1 MKVAAVALATILTAA
16 CAAVLAVASTVE
28 KRLFE
33 QDLGFIDLLHCIEL
47 WQQ

>member
-1 MKVAAVALATILTAA
+1 MKVVAVAQATILTAA

-33 QDLGFIDLLHCIEL
+33 HDLGIIDLLHCIEP